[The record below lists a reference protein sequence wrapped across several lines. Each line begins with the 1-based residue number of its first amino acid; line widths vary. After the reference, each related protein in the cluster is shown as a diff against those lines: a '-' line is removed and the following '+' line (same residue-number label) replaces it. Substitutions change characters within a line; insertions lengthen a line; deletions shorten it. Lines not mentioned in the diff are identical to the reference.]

1 MSAIITVLYP
11 NRQEAK
17 FDLDYYLR
25 HHMPM
30 VMDRFGPHG
39 MQGWRVA
46 EITETPSG
54 EPPAFMISAML
65 EFTDVDAFHA
75 ALKAAGEPVLADVP
89 RFTDTS
95 PVFLIGTLAGHG

>member
-11 NRQEAK
+11 NVHGAR

-25 HHMPM
+25 RHMPL
-30 VMDRFGPHG
+30 VMDLFGPHG
-39 MQGWRVA
+39 MRGWRVA
-46 EITETPSG
+46 EISETPSG

-65 EFTDVDAFHA
+65 DFTEVGAFHA

-89 RFTDTS
+89 RFTDTT
-95 PVFLIGTLAGHG
+95 PVFLIGAVAGRS